1 MKLEELQQP
10 SPFGSLIGTKVVAF
24 DDDRRE
30 IEVHYLAHDGFAN
43 RIGTLAGAMIA
54 GLLDSVT
61 GLAGNWGLADD
72 VFAVHK
78 SLTVDY
84 ERPGPLGRVIGKAR
98 VVEVDDRDV
107 EVRGELRDEAGTRFA
122 SAAATLRIVRQSP
135 AGGGSD

>member
-1 MKLEELQQP
+1 MKLEDLQRP
-10 SPFGSLIGTKVVAF
+10 SPFGALIGTKVVAF

-72 VFAVHK
+72 VFAVHT
-78 SLTVDY
+78 SLRVDY

-98 VVEVDDRDV
+98 VIEVVDRDV
-107 EVRGELRDEAGTRFA
+107 EVRGELHDAAGTRFA
-122 SAAATLRIVRQSP
+122 SASATLRIVRP
-135 AGGGSD
+135 ARGGG